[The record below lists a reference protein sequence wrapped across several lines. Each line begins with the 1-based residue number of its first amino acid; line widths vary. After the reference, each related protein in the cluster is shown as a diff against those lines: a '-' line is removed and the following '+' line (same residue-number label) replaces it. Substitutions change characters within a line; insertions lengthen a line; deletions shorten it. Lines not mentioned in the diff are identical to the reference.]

1 MGVKKQAPMRAVRE
15 TLARKPDLTCNAVAY
30 VHQVLCFHQ

>member
-15 TLARKPDLTCNAVAY
+15 TLARKSDLTCDAAY
-30 VHQVLCFHQ
+30 VHQVLRFHQ